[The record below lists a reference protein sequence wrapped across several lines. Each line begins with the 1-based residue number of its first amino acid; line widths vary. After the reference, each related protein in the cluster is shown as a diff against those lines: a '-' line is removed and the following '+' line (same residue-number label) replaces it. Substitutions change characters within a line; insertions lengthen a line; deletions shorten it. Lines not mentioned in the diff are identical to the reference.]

1 MEGFSLVDIY
11 STKGIEYLIA
21 AVFFFGF
28 LALQGYILTSA
39 PGRRKGDGMLGG
51 LPALFRVPDGYGFH
65 QGHTWMK
72 ADLMSPN
79 RQRLVKVGLDDFAQK
94 LIGRVDAVELPAVG
108 SRLTQ
113 GDKGWSLKVD
123 SEAIPMLSPVDGE
136 VVAVNQEVLRSPGIL
151 SRDPYGA
158 GWLLKVN
165 SDRIAAD
172 NRNLLSGKLGKGLDG
187 DLAGKPPPD
196 PSGRRGAGDAG
207 RRSAGG
213 RDRSG
218 PGRRPVGGVGEDAPA
233 DGRRVTRNGGA
244 PPHFVWRVPPRTS
257 SIARR
262 ESRQYPNGLQSPRKQ
277 PSFSGGPGGGS
288 SCISPG

>member
-28 LALQGYILTSA
+28 LALQRYILTAA
-39 PGRRKGDGMLGG
+39 PGRGKSQGLLSG
-51 LPALFRVPDGYGFH
+51 LPAWFRVPDGYGFH

-72 ADLMSPN
+72 ADLLRPN
-79 RQRLVKVGLDDFAQK
+79 RQRLVKVGVDDFAQK

-113 GDKGWSLKVD
+113 GDKGWSLMVD
-123 SEAIPMLSPVDGE
+123 SVAIPMLSPVDGE

-158 GWLLKVN
+158 GWLLEVK

-172 NRNLLSGKLGKGLDG
+172 TRNLLSGKTARAWMETSLENLHPIRHEAVGPVLQDGGL
-187 DLAGKPPPD
+187 
-196 PSGRRGAGDAG
+196 
-207 RRSAGG
+207 
-213 RDRSG
+213 
-218 PGRRPVGGVGEDAPA
+218 PVEG
-233 DGRRVTRNGGA
+233 
-244 PPHFVWRVPPRTS
+244 
-257 SIARR
+257 IARV
-262 ESRQYPNGLQSPRKQ
+262 L
-277 PSFSGGPGGGS
+277 GGDQWVELAKTHLLTDGE
-288 SCISPG
+288 